1 MRRRSMAVA
10 GVAVLATVLGACSGG
25 PEQPEASP
33 PPEQLDLEREPQ
45 PDGDPLPEVPV
56 EDLWLPYQVD
66 QLALVE
72 PPWPAAS
79 VQELG
84 GVLLAPAE
92 SEGALEFR
100 AVDAEGTTLWWAQRP
115 PSCTGFVLTTTGE
128 GQDLA
133 VLADLQASAED
144 SSEAVST
151 TVSGYDLHTGEE
163 VWGPVDVPG
172 PHLGP
177 GLVFAQM
184 PEQLGE
190 PTGAVALDADTG
202 EPLEVPDD
210 ARVVGEY
217 GGTVLTVD
225 DGTLSALAPGDQ
237 GGQGGQGDQ
246 GGLEPRWQ
254 VPVAEHGWSAE
265 EVAAVAGTR
274 PGTEVALLEVGTD
287 GHALVSLADGEVLA
301 EGVRDAATD
310 AATGTVVLLDEQGLH
325 GIDADGADLWSAG
338 AGPEAEIQ
346 AVGGALVY
354 LVDDGEVRAH
364 NVLTGEVATA
374 YDSEGSGELAIPEL
388 IAPTGAVL
396 LTAGDDPVLA
406 TTRPA
411 DPAAVEE
418 PPADDQA
425 S

>member
-45 PDGDPLPEVPV
+45 AAGDPPPGVPG
-56 EDLWLPYQVD
+56 EALWLPYQVA
-66 QLALVE
+66 QRALVE

-115 PSCTGFVLTTTGE
+115 PSCTGFVPTTTGE

-133 VLADLQASAED
+133 VLADLEA

-172 PHLGP
+172 PHLGS

-184 PEQLGE
+184 PEQFGE
-190 PTGAVALDADTG
+190 PTGAVAL
-202 EPLEVPDD
+202 
-210 ARVVGEY
+210 
-217 GGTVLTVD
+217 
-225 DGTLSALAPGDQ
+225 
-237 GGQGGQGDQ
+237 
-246 GGLEPRWQ
+246 
-254 VPVAEHGWSAE
+254 
-265 EVAAVAGTR
+265 
-274 PGTEVALLEVGTD
+274 
-287 GHALVSLADGEVLA
+287 
-301 EGVRDAATD
+301 
-310 AATGTVVLLDEQGLH
+310 
-325 GIDADGADLWSAG
+325 
-338 AGPEAEIQ
+338 
-346 AVGGALVY
+346 
-354 LVDDGEVRAH
+354 
-364 NVLTGEVATA
+364 
-374 YDSEGSGELAIPEL
+374 
-388 IAPTGAVL
+388 
-396 LTAGDDPVLA
+396 
-406 TTRPA
+406 
-411 DPAAVEE
+411 
-418 PPADDQA
+418 
-425 S
+425 

>member
-1 MRRRSMAVA
+1 MRRRRSIAVA
-10 GVAVLATVLGACSGG
+10 GVAVLAAVLGACSGE
-25 PEQPEASP
+25 PEQAEDSP
-33 PPEQLDLEREPQ
+33 PLEQLDLQREPQ
-45 PDGDPLPEVPV
+45 PDGDPLPEASA

-92 SEGALEFR
+92 SEGAVEFR
-100 AVDAEGTTLWWAQRP
+100 AVDAEGTMLWWAQRP
-115 PSCTGFVLTTTGE
+115 PSCTGFVLTTTSD

-133 VLADLQASAED
+133 VLADMEASSD
-144 SSEAVST
+144 AVST

-184 PEQLGE
+184 PAQFGE
-190 PTGAVALDADTG
+190 PTGAVALDADSG
-202 EPLEVPDD
+202 QLLEAPEG
-210 ARVVGEY
+210 AEVVGEY

-225 DGTLSALAPGDQ
+225 DSTLSALAPGDQ
-237 GGQGGQGDQ
+237 GD
-246 GGLEPRWQ
+246 LEVRWQ
-254 VPVAEHGWSAE
+254 LPLSEHGWSAE

-274 PGTEVALLEVGTD
+274 PGVEVALLDVGTD
-287 GHALVSLADGEVLA
+287 GHVLVNLADGRVLA
-301 EGVRDAATD
+301 EGVRDAAPD
-310 AATGTVVLLDEQGLH
+310 AATGTVVLLEEQEMR
-325 GIDADGADLWSAG
+325 GIDADGTQLWSTET
-338 AGPEAEIQ
+338 GPEAEIQ
-346 AVGGALVY
+346 SVGGALVY
-354 LVDDGEVRAH
+354 LVDDGEVRVH
-364 NVLTGEVATA
+364 NALTGEVATA
-374 YDSEGSGELAIPEL
+374 YDSQGSGELAIPEL

-396 LTAGDDPVLA
+396 LTAGEDAVLA

-411 DPAAVEE
+411 DPDAQEGA
-418 PPADDQA
+418 PADQEAPADEEG